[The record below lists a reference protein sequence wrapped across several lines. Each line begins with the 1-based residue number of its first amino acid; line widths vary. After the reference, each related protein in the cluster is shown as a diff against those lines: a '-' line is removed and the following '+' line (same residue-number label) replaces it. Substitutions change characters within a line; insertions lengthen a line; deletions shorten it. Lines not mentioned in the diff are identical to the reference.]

1 MCVDPDE
8 ELAQR
13 AASGDQDALSELLLR
28 HHDQILGLAGFWA
41 SKSILARSIE
51 PEDVLQEA
59 FVRAVGALHRFQ
71 WRGSGSFGKWLAEIA
86 RNQFIDRVRHE
97 TGCTVAA
104 WGSDADAQ
112 DDPLVAVLSQL
123 PARSRSPA
131 GEVAAAESAELVR
144 LAVSQ
149 LRPDYR
155 DAIAYRY
162 MQGLEPAEIAKIMGR
177 NRHDI
182 HNLCH
187 RALAALRE
195 ALGRASLYMSRG

>member
-1 MCVDPDE
+1 MTVDPDE
-8 ELAQR
+8 ELTRRTVA
-13 AASGDQDALSELLLR
+13 GDRDALSELLLI
-28 HHDQILGLAGFWA
+28 HHDRVLALVRFWA
-41 SKSILARSIE
+41 SKTTLSPPIE

-59 FVRAVGALHRFQ
+59 FVRAVGAMHRFQ
-71 WRGSGSFGKWLAEIA
+71 WRGPGSFGKWLAEIA

-97 TGCTVAA
+97 TGCTAAA
-104 WGSDADAQ
+104 WGPDAEEDA
-112 DDPLVAVLSQL
+112 LIAVLSQL
-123 PARSRSPA
+123 PDTGRSPA
-131 GEVAAAESAELVR
+131 RAAAASESAELVR

-162 MQGLEPAEIAKIMGR
+162 MQGLEPAEIARIMGR
-177 NRHDI
+177 SRHDI

-195 ALGRASLYMSRG
+195 ALGRASLYLSRG